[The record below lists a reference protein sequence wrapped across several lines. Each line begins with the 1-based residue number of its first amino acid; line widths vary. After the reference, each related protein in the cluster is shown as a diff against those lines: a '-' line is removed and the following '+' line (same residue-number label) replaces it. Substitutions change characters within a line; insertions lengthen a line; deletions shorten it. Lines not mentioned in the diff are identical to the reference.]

1 MKIYNVDINKI
12 YLSPI
17 RKQPTN
23 EDYASIHDL
32 ACDIL
37 LNGGIIT
44 PITVILANDKYEII
58 DGNRRYLAMKYLNKH
73 MIPCNITT
81 QPHKEISVYDKQST
95 QMTDNFSSYLFRV
108 TNMPEHT

>member
-81 QPHKEISVYDKQST
+81 QPHKEISVYDNQST